1 MLLLLPPPAKGA
13 PSIDKSLRQK
23 NAPKRPDLFDNIAQ
37 AECNAPVV
45 FIVVCLAVA
54 VAVALFGV
62 HWLLPVG
69 PLASARPAASK
80 HAHAKAPST
89 HFRKG
94 QGLCECKHTPQL
106 PMSVAICLRF
116 PAPFLQGCTGQ
127 SPKTKTAQH
136 FQKIIK
142 TAAA

>member
-1 MLLLLPPPAKGA
+1 VVAAAVVVALAV
-13 PSIDKSLRQK
+13 
-23 NAPKRPDLFDNIAQ
+23 
-37 AECNAPVV
+37 CNAPCV
-45 FIVVCLAVA
+45 FIVVCLAVV

-62 HWLLPVG
+62 HWLLSVG

-80 HAHAKAPST
+80 HAHAKAPLT

-106 PMSVAICLRF
+106 PMSVTICLRF
-116 PAPFLQGCTGQ
+116 PAPSLQGCAGQ